1 MGWTLDRLC
10 NKSDNDLESVIILL
24 FLPSVSMHKIRAI
37 LFDLDNTLIDFIR
50 MKEESCRAAVKAM
63 VASGLRMKEDQAYER
78 LIEKYFDVGIE
89 SDRAFSEF
97 LTSVDQFDHKI
108 LASGI
113 NTYLETKGKFL
124 KPYPNVKSVLG
135 KLQRRGVFLSIV
147 TDAPKTKAYQRLLG
161 MGIEPYFKFVVGY
174 EDTNKS
180 KHTGLPLMLAL
191 EILRKECLHITNSEI
206 LMVGDSV
213 ARDIVPARELG
224 LRTALAK
231 YGQKTPEIG
240 FADYQLLDFKEI
252 IDIVESLQ

>member
-1 MGWTLDRLC
+1 MQQ
-10 NKSDNDLESVIILL
+10 
-24 FLPSVSMHKIRAI
+24 IRAI
-37 LFDLDNTLIDFIR
+37 LFDLDNTLVDFIR
-50 MKEESCRAAVKAM
+50 MKEESCKAAVKAM
-63 VASGLRMKEDQAYER
+63 VASGLRMNEGQAFE
-78 LIEKYFDVGIE
+78 LLMKTYFDVGIE

-97 LTSVDQFDHKI
+97 LKSVNQFDHKI

-113 NTYLETKGKFL
+113 NTYLATKNRFL

-180 KHTGLPLMLAL
+180 KHTGLPLLLAL
-191 EILRKECLHITNSEI
+191 EMLRKECPDIANSEI
-206 LMVGDSV
+206 LMVGDSI
-213 ARDIVPARELG
+213 ARDIVPAKELG

-231 YGQKTPEIG
+231 YGQRVAEESGI
-240 FADYQLLDFKEI
+240 ADYELT
-252 IDIVESLQ
+252 DIKDLVNVLVAIEGV

>member
-1 MGWTLDRLC
+1 
-10 NKSDNDLESVIILL
+10 
-24 FLPSVSMHKIRAI
+24 
-37 LFDLDNTLIDFIR
+37 

-63 VASGLRMKEDQAYER
+63 VASGLQMKEDQAFE
-78 LIEKYFDVGIE
+78 LLMKTYFDVGIE
-89 SDRAFSEF
+89 SNIAFSEF
-97 LTSVDQFDHKI
+97 LKSIDQFDHKI

-113 NTYLETKGKFL
+113 NTYLKTKNKFL

-135 KLQRRGVFLSIV
+135 KLKRRGVILSIL

-180 KHTGLPLMLAL
+180 KHTGLPLLRAL
-191 EILRKECLHITNSEI
+191 EMLRKECPDIANSEI
-206 LMVGDSV
+206 LMVGDSIEK
-213 ARDIVPARELG
+213 DIVPAKELG
-224 LRTALAK
+224 LKTALAK

-252 IDIVESLQ
+252 IDIV